1 MSGILK
7 IKDENGNWID
17 IPAIKGEDG
26 KSAYDQAVEG
36 GFAGTE
42 QEFIQLLSSI
52 GAMQVQLAG
61 LDDEE
66 PSQIETHIA
75 DKSNPHQ
82 VTKVQVG
89 LGNVDNTSDA
99 NKPVSTAQATAI
111 ADAKKAGTDA
121 QSNLTAHINNGA
133 GTSSKAGHLKITDS
147 YATSSSDTAASTK
160 ALNDAIANARTQLEK
175 GVFKLIKTQAVNYT
189 RDSSSEEVRDNIL
202 ITDVDLRA
210 YDEIIF
216 EFNGTMSFTRTTGTS
231 GTMYIGLSQYNFTD
245 TSNVS
250 GVIQKLVQSGS
261 PSATTT
267 KTVNKMRICF
277 EKFECDTTMYDSR
290 GTTSE
295 TYIGNLKTVS
305 TSDGNLY
312 YSPLTPEDN
321 IYFMTIVGRGFKG
334 TVTGT
339 ISVYG
344 KVYV

>member
-66 PSQIETHIA
+66 PSQTETHIA

-189 RDSSSEEVRDNIL
+189 RDSSSEGLRENIL
-202 ITDVDLRA
+202 ITDVNLMD
-210 YDEIIF
+210 YDEVMF
-216 EFNGTMSFTRTTGTS
+216 EFNGNMSLTRTGGTS
-231 GTMYIGLSQYNFTD
+231 TTMYIGFSTITTTS

-250 GVIQKLVQSGS
+250 GVIQKLVQISS
-261 PSATTT
+261 NSATIT
-267 KTVNKMRICF
+267 KTVNKMRAYF
-277 EKFECDTTMYDSR
+277 EKFETDTTTHQSS
-290 GTTSE
+290 GITSE
-295 TYIGNLKTVS
+295 TYIGNFKTVS
-305 TSDGNLY
+305 TSDGKIY
-312 YSPLTPEDN
+312 YSPLTPTDKV
-321 IYFMTIVGRGFKG
+321 YFMTVINEGFKG